1 MAAVGNREDLLE
13 AARVCLR
20 ERGLSTTA
28 RDIASEAGVSLAA
41 IGYHFGTKD
50 ALLAQAATEAI
61 GDALGAWIEN
71 TLRETPAGADPGR
84 TFAEFCG
91 RLPEAF
97 ASVQPH
103 LLTSLEHLTRLVRT
117 GDPQTT
123 MAPAMRQSTDALAKI
138 LGAVHPQLSPSEVD
152 GLAQLYHAVLN
163 GASLIWLAAP
173 DSAPTADQFQHAVS
187 ALTSS

>member
-1 MAAVGNREDLLE
+1 MGNREDLLE

-50 ALLAQAATEAI
+50 ALLAQAANEAI
-61 GDALGAWIEN
+61 GDALGAWIDK
-71 TLRETPAGADPGR
+71 TLRATPTGADPGK

-97 ASVQPH
+97 ASVHTH

-117 GDPQTT
+117 GEPQAT
-123 MAPAMRQSTDALAKI
+123 MAPAMRQSTDALTKI
-138 LGAVHPQLSPSEVD
+138 LGAVHPQLPPPELD
-152 GLAQLYHAVLN
+152 GLAQLYHAVIN

-173 DSAPTADQFQHAVS
+173 DSAPAAGQFQAAVS

>member
-1 MAAVGNREDLLE
+1 MGNREDLLR
-13 AARVCLR
+13 AARACLL

-61 GDALGAWIEN
+61 GEALGSWIDE
-71 TLRETPAGADPGR
+71 TLRATPAGADPGK

-91 RLPEAF
+91 RLPEGF
-97 ASVQPH
+97 ASVRTH

-117 GDPQTT
+117 GTPEAT
-123 MAPAMRQSTDALAKI
+123 MAPALRQSTEALAAI
-138 LGAVHPQLSPSEVD
+138 LGTVHPRLSPAELD
-152 GLAQLYHAVLN
+152 GLAQLYNTVIN

-173 DSAPTADQFQHAVS
+173 DSIPTAGHLQHAIA

>member
-1 MAAVGNREDLLE
+1 MGNREDLLE
-13 AARVCLR
+13 AARACLR

-50 ALLAQAATEAI
+50 ALLAQAANEAI
-61 GDALGAWIEN
+61 GDALGAWIEK
-71 TLRETPAGADPGR
+71 TLGETPAGADPGT

-97 ASVQPH
+97 ASVQTH

-117 GDPQTT
+117 GDSPTT
-123 MAPAMRQSTDALAKI
+123 MAPAMRQSTDALTKI
-138 LGAVHPQLSPSEVD
+138 LGAVHPQLPPSELD
-152 GLAQLYHAVLN
+152 GLAQLYHVAIN

-173 DSAPTADQFQHAVS
+173 DSAPTAEHYQHAVA